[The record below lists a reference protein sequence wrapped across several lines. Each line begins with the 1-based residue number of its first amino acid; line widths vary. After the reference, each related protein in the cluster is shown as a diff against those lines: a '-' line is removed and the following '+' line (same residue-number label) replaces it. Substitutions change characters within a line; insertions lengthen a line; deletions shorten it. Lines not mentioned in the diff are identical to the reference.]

1 MSTTKSSGT
10 EKFIVQFTPF
20 VVIANIVL
28 STMILS
34 GKCEAFMATLLWI
47 VFGVPAFLLLLF
59 PSIWLIAKNM
69 ENKGIKTRLSI
80 VVVATSAPILLAL
93 ITNYTNVGRCVA

>member
-1 MSTTKSSGT
+1 MSTNKLSGT
-10 EKFIVQFTPF
+10 ERFVIHFTPF

-28 STMILS
+28 STMVLS

-47 VFGVPAFLLLLF
+47 VFGVPAFLILLF
-59 PSIWLIAKNM
+59 PSVWLIAKNM
-69 ENKGIKTRLSI
+69 GNKSIKTRLSI

-93 ITNYTNVGRCVA
+93 IKNYTNVGHCVA